1 MILFSAL
8 GSIALSKS
16 GAAVAVSF
24 GLRANRKILFNLS
37 IIGGAVHLTNK
48 TFDEAKLHLCLHKWE
63 NLTP

>member
-37 IIGGAVHLTNK
+37 IVGDAVHLTNK
-48 TFDEAKLHLCLHKWE
+48 TFDAAKLLPCLHKLG
-63 NLTP
+63 NLML

>member
-48 TFDEAKLHLCLHKWE
+48 TFDAAKLL
-63 NLTP
+63 P

>member
-37 IIGGAVHLTNK
+37 IIRDAVLPTNK
-48 TFDEAKLHLCLHKWE
+48 IFDEAKLHLCLHKLE
-63 NLTP
+63 NLAP

>member
-8 GSIALSKS
+8 GSIALSIS

-37 IIGGAVHLTNK
+37 INSGAVHLTNK
-48 TFDEAKLHLCLHKWE
+48 TFDEAKSHLCSHRLE

>member
-24 GLRANRKILFNLS
+24 GLRANRKILFSLS
-37 IIGGAVHLTNK
+37 IICGAVHLTNK
-48 TFDEAKLHLCLHKWE
+48 IFDEAKLRPYLHKLE
-63 NLTP
+63 NLMP